1 MIHAEPFLHRDPR
14 PPAFRSRGVSLC
26 PAVSHREHVGDA
38 GNGHSC
44 HLRCVLRTRSAP
56 APELHR
62 RGRTEPPAQP
72 HSARAC
78 VIPQSASRWRPKLRN
93 AAQAGSCQPRGVQSP
108 WSPLNWS
115 HGPPEPVTPL
125 DSAVARHP
133 TFPQAH
139 VHPPSV
145 AFFPFM
151 TKTTRESD
159 LLVLQGEAP
168 PPAPSPACSPLLM
181 GTTPGGLGSYGGPME
196 TTLRGPGGPQRTEVS
211 YPCS

>member
-145 AFFPFM
+145 VFFPFM

-159 LLVLQGEAP
+159 LLVLQGEP
-168 PPAPSPACSPLLM
+168 PPPRPISRLQPPPHGHNSWRPGKLWGPNGDDTEGAR
-181 GTTPGGLGSYGGPME
+181 GTPE
-196 TTLRGPGGPQRTEVS
+196 N
-211 YPCS
+211 